1 MKYIKWFNIFESNN
15 NHLFDEAREI
25 IEDYK
30 SEVTDLGLDLVIS
43 PVDVGYIDENL
54 TDVEYIMFKIS
65 TRDGYSEILIECY
78 DFLYDLR
85 SHLSRECD
93 LDLKVYIHSDFPLF
107 DLDDAVEVYGG
118 EEWDVL
124 EFYVY
129 KKQL

>member
-1 MKYIKWFNIFESNN
+1 MKYIKWFNIFESN

-54 TDVEYIMFKIS
+54 IDVEYLLFKIS
-65 TRDGYSEILIECY
+65 TRDDEAFEILSECY
-78 DFLYDLR
+78 DVLYDLR

-129 KKQL
+129 KKK

>member
-1 MKYIKWFNIFESNN
+1 MKYIKWFNIFESN

-30 SEVTDLGLDLVIS
+30 SEVTDLGLDLVIN

-54 TDVEYIMFKIS
+54 IDVEYLLFKIS
-65 TRDGYSEILIECY
+65 TRDDEAFEILSECY
-78 DFLYDLR
+78 DVLYDLR

-129 KKQL
+129 KKK

>member
-1 MKYIKWFNIFESNN
+1 MKYIKWFDIFESN

-30 SEVTDLGLDLVIS
+30 SEVTDLGLDLVIN

-54 TDVEYIMFKIS
+54 IDVEYLLFKIS
-65 TRDGYSEILIECY
+65 TRDDEAFEILSECY
-78 DFLYDLR
+78 DVLYDLR

-129 KKQL
+129 KKK